1 MLDLNIF
8 KVKSNIAAL
17 LEDPVFYLMNN
28 QIVCCF
34 EMVVIYPTLNK
45 ENQMKEYSF
54 DVLLGGTNSLL

>member
-34 EMVVIYPTLNK
+34 EMIVIYPNLNK
-45 ENQMKEYSF
+45 ENLMKEYSF
-54 DVLLGGTNSLL
+54 DVLQGGTNSLL

>member
-28 QIVCCF
+28 QIVFCF

-54 DVLLGGTNSLL
+54 DVLQGGTNFLL